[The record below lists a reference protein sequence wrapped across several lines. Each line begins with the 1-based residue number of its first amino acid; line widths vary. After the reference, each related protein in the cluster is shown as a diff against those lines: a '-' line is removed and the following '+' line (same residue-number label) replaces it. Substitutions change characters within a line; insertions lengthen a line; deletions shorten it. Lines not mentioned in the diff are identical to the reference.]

1 MSAASLRRPRAWSLL
16 CAASSVVL
24 SLASAD
30 APAQPAFPQRTVQL
44 VVPYTPGT
52 GADILARTLAP
63 RLAQRWKTAVIT
75 ENRPGASGNIGAE
88 VVANAAPD
96 GHTLLFAATSFATN
110 PAVNRNLPF
119 DPIRSFSPVVLLA
132 TSALALITS
141 PTVPVQSLREFI
153 DLAQKEP
160 GRLHYSS
167 PGNGTSQHFAMELL
181 KLEANIDLVHVPYK
195 GLGGGLQD
203 LVGGHVQAMVS
214 ALQTAAPQVQAGKV
228 RMLAVMGP
236 ERSPLF
242 PKVPTMREQGFADL
256 VIETWYAVFAPA
268 GTPSD
273 LLERLNADLNGVLG
287 EPEVREQ
294 VERQGLTPAGGA
306 RDRLGSLVRSELVRW
321 GRVSA
326 SARIKAD

>member
-1 MSAASLRRPRAWSLL
+1 MSAAYLRRPRPWSLL
-16 CAASSVVL
+16 CAASSFVL
-24 SLASAD
+24 GLAGSD
-30 APAQPAFPQRTVQL
+30 ALAQPAFPQRTVQL
-44 VVPYTPGT
+44 LVPYTPGT
-52 GADILARTLAP
+52 GADLLARTLAP
-63 RLAQRWKTAVIT
+63 RLAQRWKVAVIT

-88 VVANAAPD
+88 AVAKSPPD

-119 DPIRSFSPVVLLA
+119 DPVRSFSPIVLLA
-132 TSALALITS
+132 TSALALIAS
-141 PTVPVQSLREFI
+141 PTVPAQTLREFI

-181 KLEANIDLVHVPYK
+181 KLEAKIDLVHVPYK

-214 ALQTAAPQVQAGKV
+214 ALQSATPQVQAGKV
-228 RMLAVMGP
+228 RLLAVMGP

-242 PKVPTMREQGFADL
+242 PRVPTMKEQGFPDF
-256 VIETWYAVFAPA
+256 VIETWYAVFASA
-268 GTPSD
+268 GTPPD
-273 LLERLNADLNGVLG
+273 LLERLNADINAVLG

-294 VERQGLTPAGGA
+294 VERQGLTPAGGT
-306 RDRLGSLVRSELVRW
+306 RDRLDALVKSELARW
-321 GRVSA
+321 ERVSA
-326 SARIKAD
+326 SAHIKAD

>member
-1 MSAASLRRPRAWSLL
+1 MSAAYLRRPRPWSLL
-16 CAASSVVL
+16 CAASSFVL
-24 SLASAD
+24 GLAGSD
-30 APAQPAFPQRTVQL
+30 ALAQPAFPQRTVQL
-44 VVPYTPGT
+44 LVPYTPGT
-52 GADILARTLAP
+52 GADLLARTLAP
-63 RLAQRWKTAVIT
+63 RLAQRWKVAVIT

-88 VVANAAPD
+88 AVAKSPPD

-119 DPIRSFSPVVLLA
+119 DPVRSFSPIVLLA
-132 TSALALITS
+132 TSALALIAS
-141 PTVPVQSLREFI
+141 PTVPAQTLREFI

-181 KLEANIDLVHVPYK
+181 KLEAKIDLVHVPYK

-214 ALQTAAPQVQAGKV
+214 ALQSATPQVQAGKV
-228 RMLAVMGP
+228 RLLAVMGP

-242 PKVPTMREQGFADL
+242 PRVPTMKEQGFPDF
-256 VIETWYAVFAPA
+256 VIETWYAVFASA
-268 GTPSD
+268 GTPPD
-273 LLERLNADLNGVLG
+273 LLERLNADINAVLG

-294 VERQGLTPAGGA
+294 VERQGLTPAGGT
-306 RDRLGSLVRSELVRW
+306 RDRLDALVKSELARW
-321 GRVSA
+321 ERVSA
-326 SARIKAD
+326 NAHIKAD